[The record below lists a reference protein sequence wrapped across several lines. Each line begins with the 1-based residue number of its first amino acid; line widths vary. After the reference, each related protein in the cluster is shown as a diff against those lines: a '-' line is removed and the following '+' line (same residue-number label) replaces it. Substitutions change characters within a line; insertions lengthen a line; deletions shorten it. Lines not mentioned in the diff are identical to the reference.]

1 MKYVAERCILR
12 DGRDFVL
19 LFHWFRRE
27 DDSICVVVQSVDHPL
42 CPPTPQFVRGK
53 MLCCGYLIS
62 PLREN
67 PNVSRV
73 TQLCV
78 VNLMSMNSLLV
89 EFVAR
94 TEPISLHR
102 LKKYVNENVAKQ
114 TVT

>member
-19 LFHWFRRE
+19 LFHWFVR
-27 DDSICVVVQSVDHPL
+27 DDNSICIVVQSTEHPL
-42 CPPTPQFVRGK
+42 RPPEMDFVRGK

-62 PLREN
+62 PLRDD

-78 VNLMSMNSLLV
+78 VNLGGVSSLLV

-94 TEPISLHR
+94 TEPISLNR
-102 LKKYVNENVAKQ
+102 LRNFIHEREKKGKV
-114 TVT
+114 